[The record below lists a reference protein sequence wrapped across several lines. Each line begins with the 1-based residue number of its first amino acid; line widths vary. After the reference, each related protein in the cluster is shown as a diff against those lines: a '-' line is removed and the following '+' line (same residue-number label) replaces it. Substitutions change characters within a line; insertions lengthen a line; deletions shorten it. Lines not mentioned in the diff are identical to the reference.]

1 MNREVAVIGVPLD
14 LGANRRG
21 VDMGPSALR
30 VTNLV
35 ERIRKIGYTVVDR
48 GDIDVPL
55 PEEVEVGDPKLK
67 YAENIRE
74 VCEQLCAWVKRAHDN
89 GRFPLVLGGDH
100 SVAMGSIA
108 GTSAHFRAKNQKIGV
123 VWCDAHGDMNTP
135 ESSPSGNV
143 HGMPLAHAL
152 GLGDPSLNS
161 IGGATPMVEARNTV
175 VFGARDLDESERSV
189 MTRAGVHVVT
199 MKDIDRYGAATMT
212 ERAIEKALDGT
223 AGIHLSFDID
233 GVDPLV
239 APGVGTPKR
248 GGLNYREAHLFM
260 ELMSDS
266 KAVVAI
272 DMVEINPILDNHNVT
287 AEFATELILSALG
300 KSIF

>member
-35 ERIRKIGYTVVDR
+35 ERIRKIGYTVIDR

-55 PEEVEVGDPKLK
+55 PEEVEMGDPRLK

-89 GRFPLVLGGDH
+89 GRLPLVLGGDH
-100 SVAMGSIA
+100 SIAMGSIA
-108 GTSAHFRAKNQKIGV
+108 GTSAFYRAKGQKVGV

-135 ESSPSGNV
+135 ETSPSGNV

-152 GLGDPSLNS
+152 GLGDKSLNE
-161 IGGATPMVEARNTV
+161 IGGAAPMVEARNTV
-175 VFGARDLDESERSV
+175 VFGARDLDASERRV
-189 MTRAGVHVVT
+189 MTDAGVHVVT
-199 MKDIDRYGAATMT
+199 MKDIDRFGAAKMT
-212 ERAIEKALDGT
+212 ERAIAAALDGT

-260 ELMSDS
+260 ELMADS
-266 KAVVAI
+266 KSVVAI
-272 DMVEINPILDNHNVT
+272 DMVEINPILDNHNAT
-287 AEFATELILSALG
+287 AEFAAELILSALG